1 MEQDIYINKQSIHV
15 YDCLIFL
22 FSLAKSP
29 KLVRMLKGKGERS
42 QKKKKNCSHCTVE
55 LEKIIRINLILV
67 FVFIIPQPAH
77 TVSC

>member
-22 FSLAKSP
+22 FSLVESP
-29 KLVRMLKGKGERS
+29 KLVRMLKDKGERS
-42 QKKKKNCSHCTVE
+42 QKKKKKPAVTVE
-55 LEKIIRINLILV
+55 LEKIIRVNLILV

>member
-42 QKKKKNCSHCTVE
+42 QKKKKE
-55 LEKIIRINLILV
+55 L
-67 FVFIIPQPAH
+67 QPLH
-77 TVSC
+77 SRVREDY